1 MVSSEQRRR
10 QLARDKYE
18 RQMQR
23 RAEAA
28 AARKRRNTILGASLA
43 VVVLA
48 GGGTLFA
55 TGAFSSDDKDKSA
68 SAAGSAQAAPT
79 KATEPTTPTRKPVE
93 GCTDPAP
100 GAPNGKQ
107 WQAEPAMS
115 IDPSGSYTMALDTNC
130 GKVTIALDAAKAPH
144 TVNSFAFL
152 AGEKYLDHTKCH
164 RLTTDG
170 IFVLQC
176 GDPTASATVPGG
188 TGGPGYKFADENLTG
203 ATYPAGTVAMANSG
217 PGTNG
222 SQFFLVYKDTQL
234 PPKYTPFGKI
244 TGGLDVVQK
253 IAAAGTLEGSPDGH
267 PMADVTFNSAT
278 VSKG

>member
-10 QLARDKYE
+10 QLAREKYE

-28 AARKRRNTILGASLA
+28 SARRRRNTILGASLA

-68 SAAGSAQAAPT
+68 SAASSPQAAPT
-79 KATEPTTPTRKPVE
+79 KADPTAAPTRKPVE
-93 GCTDPAP
+93 GCAAPAP
-100 GAPNGKQ
+100 GSPNGKQ
-107 WQAEPAMS
+107 FKAEPAMS
-115 IDPSGSYTMALDTNC
+115 IDQNASYTMALDTNC
-130 GKVTIALDAAKAPH
+130 GKVTVALDAAKAPH
-144 TVNSFAFL
+144 TVNSFNFL
-152 AGEKYLDHTKCH
+152 AGEQFFDHTKCH

-188 TGGPGYKFADENLTG
+188 TGNPGYKFADENLTG

-234 PPKYTPFGKI
+234 PPNYTPFGKI

-253 IAAAGTLEGSPDGH
+253 IAAAGTLEGGSDGH
-267 PMADVTFNSAT
+267 PMADVTFNSVM

>member
-18 RQMQR
+18 RQLER
-23 RAEAA
+23 RVAAA
-28 AARKRRNTILGASLA
+28 AARRRRNTILGASLA

-48 GGGTLFA
+48 GGGTLIA
-55 TGAFSSDDKDKSA
+55 TGAFSSDDKGDKKA
-68 SAAGSAQAAPT
+68 SANSAQAAPT
-79 KATEPTTPTRKPVE
+79 STDEPSTPTRKPVE
-93 GCTDPAP
+93 GCAAPAP

-107 WQAEPAMS
+107 WQAEPAMTV
-115 IDPSGSYTMALDTNC
+115 DPGGSYAMTLDSNC
-130 GKVTIALDAAKAPH
+130 GKVTIALEAAKAPH

-152 AGEKYLDHTKCH
+152 AGEQYFDHTKCH

-222 SQFFLVYKDTQL
+222 SQFFLVYKDTKL
-234 PPKYTPFGKI
+234 PPNYTPFGKI

-267 PMADVTFNSAT
+267 PMADVTFNSVT
-278 VSKG
+278 VAKG

>member
-10 QLARDKYE
+10 QLAREKYE
-18 RQMQR
+18 RQMER
-23 RAEAA
+23 RVEAA
-28 AARKRRNTILGASLA
+28 AARKRRNTVLGASLA

-48 GGGTLFA
+48 GGGTLIA
-55 TGAFSSDDKDKSA
+55 TGAFSSDDKDKA
-68 SAAGSAQAAPT
+68 SAASSPQAAPT
-79 KATEPTTPTRKPVE
+79 QAAEPTAPTRKPVE

-100 GAPNGKQ
+100 GAPNGKK

-115 IDPSGSYTMALDTNC
+115 IDPGASYTMALDTNC

-144 TVNSFAFL
+144 TVNSFSFL
-152 AGEKYLDHTKCH
+152 AGEKYFDHTKCH

-170 IFVLQC
+170 IYVLQC

-188 TGGPGYKFADENLTG
+188 TGDPGYKFADENLTG

-222 SQFFLVYKDTQL
+222 SQFFLVYKDTKL
-234 PPKYTPFGKI
+234 SPNYTPFGKI
-244 TGGLDVVQK
+244 SGGLDVVQK

-267 PMADVTFNSAT
+267 PMADVTFNSVT

>member
-18 RQMQR
+18 RQMER
-23 RAEAA
+23 RVAAA

-55 TGAFSSDDKDKSA
+55 TGAFDSDDKKKD
-68 SAAGSAQAAPT
+68 GPTAQAAPT
-79 KATEPTTPTRKPVE
+79 PTEPTVPTRKPVE
-93 GCTDPAP
+93 GCGEPAA

-107 WQAEPAMS
+107 WQAEPAMTV
-115 IDPSGSYTMALDTNC
+115 DAKATYAVALDTNC
-130 GKVTIALDAAKAPH
+130 GKVTLSLDAAKAPH
-144 TVNSFAFL
+144 TVNSFTFL
-152 AGEKYLDHTKCH
+152 AGEKYFDHTKCH
-164 RLTTDG
+164 RLTTEG
-170 IFVLQC
+170 IYVLQC
-176 GDPTASATVPGG
+176 GDPTASATAPGG

-203 ATYPAGTVAMANSG
+203 ATYPAGTVAMANAG

-234 PPKYTPFGKI
+234 PPNYTPFGTI
-244 TGGLDVVQK
+244 TGGLDVLQK
-253 IAAAGTLEGSPDGH
+253 IAAAGTLEGGGDGH
-267 PMADVTFNSAT
+267 PMADVTLNSVTAA
-278 VSKG
+278 KG

>member
-10 QLARDKYE
+10 QLAREKYE
-18 RQMQR
+18 RQTER
-23 RAEAA
+23 RAAQA

-55 TGAFSSDDKDKSA
+55 TGAFESDDKKDTT
-68 SAAGSAQAAPT
+68 AQAAPT
-79 KATEPTTPTRKPVE
+79 PTEPTVPTRKPVE
-93 GCTDPAP
+93 GCGEAAP
-100 GAPNGKQ
+100 GTPNGKQ
-107 WQAEPAMS
+107 WPAEPAMTV
-115 IDPSGSYTMALDTNC
+115 DEKASYTAALDTNC
-130 GKVTIALDAAKAPH
+130 GKVTLSLDAAKAPH

-152 AGEKYLDHTKCH
+152 AGEKYFDHTKCH
-164 RLTTDG
+164 RLTTGG

-176 GDPTASATVPGG
+176 GDPSASATNPGG

-234 PPKYTPFGKI
+234 PPNYTPFGKI
-244 TGGLDVVQK
+244 TGGLDVLQK
-253 IAAAGTLEGSPDGH
+253 IAAAGTLEGKTDGH
-267 PMADVTFNSAT
+267 PMADVTFNSVTAA
-278 VSKG
+278 KG